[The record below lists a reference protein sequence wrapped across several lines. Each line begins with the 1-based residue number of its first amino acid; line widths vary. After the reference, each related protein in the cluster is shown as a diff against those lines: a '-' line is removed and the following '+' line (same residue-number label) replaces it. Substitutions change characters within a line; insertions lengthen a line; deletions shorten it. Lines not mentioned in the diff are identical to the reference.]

1 MKYSDRLKKILG
13 FAEIVTKI
21 LYALAIAGI
30 VILALSFIV
39 ILIMTPIFKDF
50 DWSNGI
56 HTTLPKI
63 DITVSQYII
72 YLLGA
77 IFALLTTS
85 YGQQYCKRAK
95 YGNRY
100 FKYAKENS
108 PFTAKAAEMLKK
120 YARILIITNV
130 LIYVAG
136 AILNLR
142 NGFDTS
148 RLVSSL
154 FQNVFVFLILYF
166 FAFLSEKLEECNN
179 DDTKAIL
186 SLYAKCDK
194 WTKIS
199 AYLSLALGLTAL
211 ILAIIARQFLSVEST
226 DKIAKILFAGT
237 TEELYPFLICLIFA
251 SALGYLTLFYVNKYF
266 VKSIQSK
273 TIFDEKSLDCMKDY
287 MLILLF
293 APIAVSIISD
303 VLQLILFKKVTAK
316 ISVGYC
322 FCTAIAMFLLR
333 TSLYARREQLE
344 LTEDSVPFGHK
355 DEKESDSPFLN

>member
-13 FAEIVTKI
+13 FAEIVTKV
-21 LYALAIAGI
+21 LYALAMAGI

-39 ILIMTPIFKDF
+39 ILIMAPIFKDF

-63 DITVSQYII
+63 DITLSQYII

-77 IFALLTTS
+77 ISALLTTS

-95 YGNRY
+95 YGNKY

-108 PFTAKAAEMLKK
+108 PFTEKAAEMLKK
-120 YARILIITNV
+120 YARVLIITNV

-142 NGFDTS
+142 SGFDTS

-154 FQNVFVFLILYF
+154 FQNAFVFLILYF

-179 DDTKAIL
+179 EDEKSVLA
-186 SLYAKCDK
+186 LYDKCEK

-199 AYLSLALGLTAL
+199 GYFSLAFGIVSL
-211 ILAIIARQFLSVEST
+211 ILAIIARQFLSVETT
-226 DKIAKILFAGT
+226 DKIAKFLFAGT
-237 TEELYPFLICLIFA
+237 TTELYPFLICIVLA
-251 SALGYLTLFYVNKYF
+251 GTLGYLTLFYVNKF
-266 VKSIQSK
+266 FAKSIQSK
-273 TIFDEKSLDCMKDY
+273 SIFDEKSLDCMKDY

-293 APIAVSIISD
+293 APIAACIVSD
-303 VLQLILFKKVTAK
+303 VLQLILFKKVSAR

-333 TSLYARREQLE
+333 TSLYARREQLA
-344 LTEDSVPFGHK
+344 LTEDSAPFGQNENK
-355 DEKESDSPFLN
+355 DFDSPFLN